1 MVKNDPRFWIVAKN
15 YFQEII
21 KIPQSQKTRN
31 DFYDKFLRLKAKKEK
46 DMDVWKTFFEDYY
59 RVALSERII
68 ERMKYLVGKKP
79 LLHQF
84 SEDKHK
90 LQNLLIVVKDETS
103 NYVDF
108 RQYAEN
114 LGWIEDSIS
123 EKIRLEKVYR
133 HDLIKGIIIGTILS
147 IILQIILHHYGLV

>member
-1 MVKNDPRFWIVAKN
+1 MVKNNSQFWAEAKK
-15 YFQEII
+15 YFQEIT

-31 DFYDKFLRLKAKKEK
+31 DFYDGFLRLKAKKEK
-46 DMDVWKTFFEDYY
+46 DMNVWKTFFEDYY

-68 ERMKYLVGKKP
+68 EQMEYLVGKKP
-79 LLHQF
+79 SLHQF

-90 LQNLLIVVKDETS
+90 LQNLLVMVKDETS

-114 LGWIEDSIS
+114 LAWIDDSIF

-133 HDLIKGIIIGTILS
+133 HDLIKGIIIGTIIS
-147 IILQIILHHYGLV
+147 AIVSVVLHYLGLT